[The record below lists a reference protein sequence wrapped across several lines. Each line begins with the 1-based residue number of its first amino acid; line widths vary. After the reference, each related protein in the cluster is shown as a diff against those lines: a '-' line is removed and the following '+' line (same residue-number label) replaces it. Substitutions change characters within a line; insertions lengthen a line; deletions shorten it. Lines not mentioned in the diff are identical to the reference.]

1 MLAQEIVQQVQSGQR
16 SPREIVEERLQRIAE
31 LEPYLHA
38 FIRLNPEARSEA
50 QAVEERL
57 AGGESLPLAGVP
69 VAVKDNICTEGL
81 ETTCGSKML
90 ASFVP
95 PYNATVIE
103 KLRKAG
109 AIVVGK
115 ANMDEFA
122 MGSSTEYS
130 AFGPTRNPWDLE
142 RVPGGTSGGSA
153 AAVAA
158 DMVPV
163 ALGTD
168 TGGSVRQPAA
178 LCGIYG
184 FKPTYGRI
192 SRYGVVA
199 TASSLDQVGTMA
211 RSISDLA
218 LLSEVV
224 CGHDPRDSTSL
235 EAVPQFMAALQ
246 APVQGM
252 TVGIVKEALAQG
264 NSPGVLEAL
273 ERFRLVLEKQG
284 VRFVEV
290 SIPTLAYALAAYY
303 IVNTAEISS
312 NLARYDGTLY
322 GLRVPAEDSIS
333 TMMQSREHGFGPE
346 AQRRI
351 LMGTFV
357 LSSGYYDAYYGKAL
371 RVRAKLKADIDAA
384 LAQADLLLTPTSPF
398 PAFPFGEKTSDP
410 LAMYLA
416 DIDTVAVNLAGA
428 PAMSI
433 PAGFE
438 GALPVGVQLIGKPLQ
453 DEQIFTLAHAFEQ
466 ATERAFAKA
475 AQVNLGVTPP
485 YAQQ

>member
-1 MLAQEIVQQVQSGQR
+1 MLAQEIVQSVQAGKLLPSEVVQAY
-16 SPREIVEERLQRIAE
+16 LQRIE
-31 LEPYLHA
+31 QLEPKIHA
-38 FIRLNPEARSEA
+38 FIRLNPQALQEA
-50 QAVEERL
+50 QTVEKRL
-57 AGGESLPLAGVP
+57 AGGETLPLAGVLI
-69 VAVKDNICTEGL
+69 AIKDNICTKGL
-81 ETTCGSKML
+81 ETTCGSKIL
-90 ASFVP
+90 ASFIP

-103 KLRKAG
+103 KLRQAG
-109 AIVVGK
+109 AIVVAK

-153 AAVAA
+153 AAVVA

-178 LCGIYG
+178 LCGVYG

-199 TASSLDQVGTMA
+199 TASSLDQVGTLA
-211 RSISDLA
+211 RSMGDLA
-218 LLSEVV
+218 LLTDVV
-224 CGHDPRDSTSL
+224 SGHDPKDGTSL
-235 EAVPQFMAALQ
+235 EASPQFGDALQ
-246 APVQGM
+246 GSVQGI
-252 TVGIVKEALAQG
+252 TIGIVKEALAVG
-264 NSPGVLEAL
+264 NSPGVLEAI
-273 ERFRLVLEKQG
+273 ERFRTVMEG
-284 VRFVEV
+284 RGARFVEV
-290 SIPTLAYALAAYY
+290 SIPTLDYALAAYY

-322 GLRVPAEDSIS
+322 GLRVPGKDGPD
-333 TMMQSREHGFGPE
+333 TMMQSREHGLGPE
-346 AQRRI
+346 VQRRV

-371 RVRAKLKADIDAA
+371 RARAKLKADLDAA
-384 LAQADLLLTPTSPF
+384 LSKADLLLTPTSPF
-398 PAFPFGEKTSDP
+398 PAFRFGEKTSDP
-410 LAMYLA
+410 LSMYLA
-416 DIDTVAVNLAGA
+416 DIDTVAINLAGV

-438 GALPVGVQLIGKPLQ
+438 GSLPIGVQLIGKPLQ
-453 DEQIFTLAHAFEQ
+453 DEQIFTAAYAFEES
-466 ATERAFAKA
+466 TERA
-475 AQVNLGVTPP
+475 
-485 YAQQ
+485 YARVAPF

>member
-1 MLAQEIVQQVQSGQR
+1 MLAKEIAEQIQSGQS
-16 SPREIVEERLQRIAE
+16 SPREVVQRYLQRIE
-31 LEPYLHA
+31 QLEPHIRA
-38 FIRLNPEARSEA
+38 FIRLNPQALAEART
-50 QAVEERL
+50 VENRL
-57 AGGESLPLAGVP
+57 ASGENLPLAGVP
-69 VAVKDNICTEGL
+69 IAVKDNICTQGL

-95 PYNATVIE
+95 PYSATVVE
-103 KLRKAG
+103 RLRQAG
-109 AIVVGK
+109 AIVMAK

-158 DMVPV
+158 DLTPL

-178 LCGIYG
+178 LCGVYG
-184 FKPTYGRI
+184 FKPTYGRT

-199 TASSLDQVGTMA
+199 TASSLDQVGTLA
-211 RSISDLA
+211 RSVADLA
-218 LLSEVV
+218 LLSDVV
-224 CGHDPRDSTSL
+224 NGYDPNDSTSL
-235 EAVPQFMAALQ
+235 EAVPQFGKALQ

-252 TVGIVKEALAQG
+252 TIGIVKEALAVG

-273 ERFRLVLEKQG
+273 ERFRTVMEGCG

-290 SIPTLAYALAAYY
+290 STPTLDYALAAYY

-322 GLRVPAEDSIS
+322 GLRVPAQDSIA

-346 AQRRI
+346 VQRRV

-357 LSSGYYDAYYGKAL
+357 LSSGYYEAYYGQAL
-371 RVRAKLKADIDAA
+371 RARAKLKADLDAA
-384 LAQADLLLTPTSPF
+384 FTQADLLLTPTSPF
-398 PAFPFGEKTSDP
+398 PAFRFGEKTSDP
-410 LAMYLA
+410 LSMYLA

-438 GALPVGVQLIGKPLQ
+438 DFLPVGVQLIGKPLL
-453 DEQIFTLAHAFEQ
+453 DEQIFTVAQAFEQ
-466 ATERAFAKA
+466 ATERAFARVA
-475 AQVNLGVTPP
+475 MLNL
-485 YAQQ
+485 

>member
-1 MLAQEIVQQVQSGQR
+1 MLAHEIVEDIQSGR
-16 SPREIVEERLQRIAE
+16 VSPREVVATGLQRIAR
-31 LEPYLHA
+31 LEPHLHA
-38 FIRLNPEARSEA
+38 LIRLNPQAEQEAARA
-50 QAVEERL
+50 EERL
-57 AGGESLPLAGVP
+57 ARGEHLPLAGVP
-69 VAVKDNICTEGL
+69 VVLKDNICTQGL

-95 PYNATVIE
+95 PYSATVVE
-103 KLRKAG
+103 KLRQAG
-109 AIVVGK
+109 AVVVGK

-158 DMVPV
+158 DMAPL

-178 LCGIYG
+178 LCGVYG

-211 RSISDLA
+211 RSIRDLA
-218 LLSEVV
+218 LLSEAVS
-224 CGHDPRDSTSL
+224 GYDPMDSTSL
-235 EAVPQFMAALQ
+235 EAKPQFMAALQ
-246 APVQGM
+246 DSAKGL
-252 TVGIVKEALAQG
+252 TIGIVKEALAVG
-264 NSPGVLEAL
+264 NSAGVLEAI
-273 ERFRLVLEKQG
+273 ERFRNVMEAQG

-290 SIPTLAYALAAYY
+290 SLPTLEYALAAYY

-322 GLRVPAEDSIS
+322 GLRVPAEDSIA

-346 AQRRI
+346 VQRRI

-371 RVRAKLKADIDAA
+371 RARAKIKADFDAA
-384 LAQADLLLTPTSPF
+384 FSRADLLLTPTSPF
-398 PAFPFGEKTSDP
+398 PAFRFGEKTADP
-410 LAMYLA
+410 LSMYLA
-416 DIDTVAVNLAGA
+416 DIDTVAVNLAGL

-438 GALPVGVQLIGKPLQ
+438 GHLPVGVQLIGKALH
-453 DEQIFTLAHAFEQ
+453 DEQIFTAANVFEQ
-466 ATERAFAKA
+466 ATERAFVRVAKL
-475 AQVNLGVTPP
+475 NGV
-485 YAQQ
+485 

>member
-1 MLAQEIVQQVQSGQR
+1 MLAREIVQQIQSGR
-16 SPREIVEERLQRIAE
+16 SSPLEVLEDYLSRIEHREPQI
-31 LEPYLHA
+31 HA
-38 FIRLNPEARSEA
+38 FIELNPRALEQA
-50 QAVEERL
+50 QKVEQRL

-69 VAVKDNICTEGL
+69 IAVKDNICTEGL
-81 ETTCGSKML
+81 KTTCGSQML

-95 PYNATVIE
+95 PYSATVIDR
-103 KLRKAG
+103 LIGAG

-130 AFGPTRNPWDLE
+130 AFGPTHNPWDLE

-158 DMVPV
+158 SMVPM

-178 LCGIYG
+178 LCGVYG

-199 TASSLDQVGTMA
+199 TASSLDQVGTLA
-211 RSISDLA
+211 LSVEDLA
-218 LLSEVV
+218 LLSDVV
-224 CGHDPRDSTSL
+224 SGHDPKDSTSL
-235 EAVPQFMAALQ
+235 EAAPRFREALR

-252 TVGIVKEALAQG
+252 TIGIVKEALKMG
-264 NSPGVLEAL
+264 NSTGVLEAL
-273 ERFRLVLEKQG
+273 ERFRAVMEGQG

-290 SIPTLAYALAAYY
+290 SIPTLDYALAAYY

-322 GLRVPAEDSIS
+322 GLRITAEDSIAA
-333 TMMQSREHGFGPE
+333 MMQSREHGFGPE
-346 AQRRI
+346 VQRRV

-371 RVRAKLKADIDAA
+371 RVRAKLKADFDTAFS
-384 LAQADLLLTPTSPF
+384 QADLLLTPTSPF
-398 PAFPFGEKTSDP
+398 PAFRFGEKTSDP
-410 LAMYLA
+410 LSMYLA
-416 DIDTVAVNLAGA
+416 DIDTVAVNLIGA

-438 GALPVGVQLIGKPLQ
+438 GELPVGLQLIGRPLR
-453 DEQIFTLAHAFEQ
+453 DEQIFTVANAFEQ
-466 ATERAFAKA
+466 ATGRAFAKSA
-475 AQVNLGVTPP
+475 PLGQ
-485 YAQQ
+485 AL

>member
-1 MLAQEIVQQVQSGQR
+1 MLAQEIVKQIQSGQT
-16 SPREIVEERLQRIAE
+16 SPRQVVEAYLEQIERL
-31 LEPYLHA
+31 EPQIHA
-38 FIRLNPEARSEA
+38 LIYLNPLALHEAK
-50 QAVEERL
+50 AVERRL
-57 AGGESLPLAGVP
+57 ASGEDLPLAGAP
-69 VAVKDNICTEGL
+69 VVLKDNICTQGL
-81 ETTCGSKML
+81 TTTCASKML

-95 PYNATVIE
+95 PYNATVVE
-103 KLRKAG
+103 KLRQAG
-109 AIVVGK
+109 AIVLAK

-158 DMVPV
+158 DMAPL

-178 LCGIYG
+178 LCGVYG

-211 RSISDLA
+211 RSVQDLA
-218 LLSEVV
+218 LLSQVV
-224 CGHDPRDSTSL
+224 SGYDPMDSTSL
-235 EAVPQFMAALQ
+235 QVEPQFMAALQ
-246 APVQGM
+246 ASVKGF
-252 TVGIVKEALAQG
+252 TIGIVKEALAVG
-264 NSPGVLEAL
+264 NSAGVLEAL
-273 ERFRLVLEKQG
+273 ERFQKVMEALG

-290 SIPTLAYALAAYY
+290 SLPNLAYALAAYY

-322 GLRVPAEDSIS
+322 GLRVPAEDSIT
-333 TMMQSREHGFGPE
+333 TMMQSREQGFGPE
-346 AQRRI
+346 VQRRI

-371 RVRAKLKADIDAA
+371 RARAKIKADFDAA
-384 LAQADLLLTPTSPF
+384 FSKSDLLLTPTSPF
-398 PAFPFGEKTSDP
+398 PAFRFGEKTADP
-410 LAMYLA
+410 LSMYLA
-416 DIDTVAVNLAGA
+416 DIDTVAVNLAGL

-438 GALPVGVQLIGKPLQ
+438 GHLPVGVQLIGKALH
-453 DEQIFTLAHAFEQ
+453 DEEIFTVANAFEQ
-466 ATERAFAKA
+466 ATERSFAPVAK
-475 AQVNLGVTPP
+475 LGG
-485 YAQQ
+485 Q

>member
-1 MLAQEIVQQVQSGQR
+1 MLAQEIVQSVQAGKL
-16 SPREIVEERLQRIAE
+16 SPSEVVQAYLQRIE
-31 LEPYLHA
+31 QLEPKIHA
-38 FIRLNPEARSEA
+38 FIRLNPQALQEA
-50 QAVEERL
+50 QTVEKRL
-57 AGGESLPLAGVP
+57 AGGETLPLAGVP
-69 VAVKDNICTEGL
+69 ITIKDNICTKGL
-81 ETTCGSKML
+81 ETTCGSKIL
-90 ASFVP
+90 ASFIP

-103 KLRKAG
+103 KLRQAG
-109 AIVVGK
+109 AIVVAK

-153 AAVAA
+153 AAVVA

-178 LCGIYG
+178 LCGVYG

-199 TASSLDQVGTMA
+199 TASSLDQVGTLA
-211 RSISDLA
+211 RSMGDLA
-218 LLSEVV
+218 LLTNVV
-224 CGHDPRDSTSL
+224 SGHDPKDSTSL
-235 EAVPQFMAALQ
+235 EASPQFGDALRGS
-246 APVQGM
+246 VQGI
-252 TVGIVKEALAQG
+252 TIGIVKEALAVG
-264 NSPGVLEAL
+264 NSPGVLEAI
-273 ERFRLVLEKQG
+273 ERFRTVMEG
-284 VRFVEV
+284 RGARFVEV
-290 SIPTLAYALAAYY
+290 SIPTLDYALAAYY

-322 GLRVPAEDSIS
+322 GLRVPGKDSLD
-333 TMMQSREHGFGPE
+333 TMMQSREHGLGSE
-346 AQRRI
+346 VQRRV

-371 RVRAKLKADIDAA
+371 RARAKLKADLDAA
-384 LAQADLLLTPTSPF
+384 LSKADLLLTPTSPF
-398 PAFPFGEKTSDP
+398 PAFRFGEKTSDP
-410 LAMYLA
+410 LSMYLA
-416 DIDTVAVNLAGA
+416 DIDTVAINLAGV

-438 GALPVGVQLIGKPLQ
+438 GSLPIGIQLIGKPLQ
-453 DEQIFTLAHAFEQ
+453 DEQIFTTAYAFEES
-466 ATERAFAKA
+466 TERA
-475 AQVNLGVTPP
+475 
-485 YAQQ
+485 YARVAPL